1 MADGAHESNKFVQ
14 VVTLGK
20 RNHKCTL
27 PSFPIFNSI
36 LIVSLSSGIYTKLK
50 RC

>member
-1 MADGAHESNKFVQ
+1 MADDAHESNKFVQ
-14 VVTLGK
+14 VGK

-36 LIVSLSSGIYTKLK
+36 L
-50 RC
+50 